1 MLALDRSMIA
11 EDNITLVEIVTA
23 VDFQPVLYRHA
34 DGIGN
39 KDRHAAG
46 ALGQQLSLNAN
57 KANGVVLVFVDVR
70 AECRARHIGVD
81 LIADGDN
88 AMADHFKGYRIHR
101 NPFGFLQ
108 STELVHAIT
117 LRSFWAGS
125 PSFTMHASPNF
136 AGRPVRGRPYRF
148 P

>member
-1 MLALDRSMIA
+1 MLALNGSMIA
-11 EDNITLVEIVTA
+11 ENNVALVKIVAA
-23 VDFQPVLYRHA
+23 VDFQSVLYRHA
-34 DGIGN
+34 DGIGD

-57 KANGVVLVFVDVR
+57 KANRVVLVFVDVR

-88 AMADHFKGYRIHR
+88 AMPDHFKGYRIHR

-117 LRSFWAGS
+117 LRALGSVS
-125 PSFTMHASPNF
+125 PSFTIHASLISPADGSVVDHIDF
-136 AGRPVRGRPYRF
+136 
-148 P
+148 